1 MQEMGGERTV
11 LPESDRGDETTILLI
26 EGDPVIRETHRCDLR
41 RAGFRVR
48 TASDGVA
55 GLRDVLA
62 NPPDLVFVEI
72 RLPGLEGLV
81 ALEQIRSH
89 EATRTLPAVIVSGC
103 GEAELMKHGLR
114 LDAFQYLVMSRPAAR
129 SVEKAV

>member
-1 MQEMGGERTV
+1 MMTGTGAEEGRAPIEEM
-11 LPESDRGDETTILLI
+11 GDETTVLLI
-26 EGDPVIRETHRCDLR
+26 EDDPVRRRQYCHELT

-62 NPPDLVFVEI
+62 NPPDLVFLEV
-72 RLPGLEGLV
+72 RPPGLHGQI

-89 EATRTLPAVIVSGC
+89 VAARNLPVVVLSDRGPS
-103 GEAELMKHGLR
+103 ELVKHGLR
-114 LDAFQYLVMSRPAAR
+114 PDAFQYLVMNQPAHHFG
-129 SVEKAV
+129 